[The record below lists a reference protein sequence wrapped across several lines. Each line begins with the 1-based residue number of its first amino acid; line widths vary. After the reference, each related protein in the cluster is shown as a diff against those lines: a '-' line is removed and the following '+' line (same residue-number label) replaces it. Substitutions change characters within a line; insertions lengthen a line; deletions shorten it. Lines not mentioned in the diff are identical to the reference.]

1 MTNTEALA
9 IAREIGQDIAD
20 KGRHPA
26 SAASW
31 ARSYSWWRDVV
42 DAIGTAAAT
51 EAVVSAA
58 YAEAGRER
66 PESIEEIRP

>member
-1 MTNTEALA
+1 MTTPEALA
-9 IAREIGQDIAD
+9 IAREIGQDIAA

-26 SAASW
+26 SVAWW

-42 DAIGTAAAT
+42 DTIGTAAAT
-51 EAVVSAA
+51 EAATSAA